1 MVSFTHEQNIICIK
15 TPLDGMTHE
24 QAILCWNLFTGHVV
38 GSLPIKRKKIMHRM
52 MITDIC
58 QRTLTGR
65 QRSSELRGKDKPKNK
80 QLSIFLSQMEAFVLI
95 IFQLFFAIRKLGIL
109 LGYSPVLAAEYLV
122 T

>member
-1 MVSFTHEQNIICIK
+1 
-15 TPLDGMTHE
+15 
-24 QAILCWNLFTGHVV
+24 
-38 GSLPIKRKKIMHRM
+38 MHRM

-95 IFQLFFAIRKLGIL
+95 IFQLFLQHENW
-109 LGYSPVLAAEYLV
+109 EYCSDIPQF
-122 T
+122 